1 MMATIHDACRA
12 DGRDTLLAVRVQPGA
27 RHEGPGEIRALPA
40 DRGHAT
46 PAAIV
51 WYIRARAV
59 EGQANAALVR
69 SVADHVDVPR
79 SAVEIIRGGPGR
91 AKVLR
96 IRGRPVSVIVAAL
109 SKNGRLA

>member
-1 MMATIHDACRA
+1 MATIHDACRA

-27 RHEGPGEIRALPA
+27 RHEGPGRIRALPAA

-46 PAAIV
+46 PAAVV

-69 SVADHVDVPR
+69 SVANHVDVPR
-79 SAVEIIRGGPGR
+79 RAVEIIRGERSR

-96 IRGRPVSVIVAAL
+96 IHARPVSAIVAAL
-109 SKNGRLA
+109 SKDGRRA